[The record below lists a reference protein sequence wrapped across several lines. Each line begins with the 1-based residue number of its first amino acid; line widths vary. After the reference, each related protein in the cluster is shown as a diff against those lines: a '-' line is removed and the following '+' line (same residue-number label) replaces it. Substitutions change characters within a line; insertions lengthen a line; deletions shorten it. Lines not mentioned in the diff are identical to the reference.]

1 MPSPIT
7 VGVVANPAS
16 GRDIRRLT
24 SHASVFPTSE
34 KANMVVRLLAGLG
47 VLGVE
52 RVLTL
57 RDRTGVAALL
67 LRALDTHNTIGEQQR
82 WPEVEFIDQP
92 ISDSVADTHAGV
104 AAMVRAGVQLIA
116 VLGGDGTHRAVAA
129 HCGDV
134 PLLTLS
140 TGTNNAFPDLRE
152 ATVAGLAG
160 ALVASGAV
168 PAEVALTRNKRLV
181 VRCVAGPNLGRE
193 EIALVDVCVSRQRF
207 VGARAVSEP
216 GDIETLFL
224 TFAAPDGIGLS
235 SIGGAWA
242 PVERTAS
249 HGLHLSF
256 AGHGEGGVPL
266 VAPIA
271 PGRVERVTMRTC
283 ERFEVGVWTPLHT
296 EHGTLAFD
304 GEREIELERDDRYEI
319 SLDWGG
325 PLTVDVERTLR
336 YSASRQLMREAAFET
351 DTVRRITA
359 ASTTR

>member
-67 LRALDTHNTIGEQQR
+67 LRALDTHTTIGEPQR
-82 WPEVEFIDQP
+82 WPKVDFIDQP
-92 ISDSVADTHAGV
+92 ITDSVADTHAGV
-104 AAMVRAGVQLIA
+104 ATMVRAGVQLIA

-168 PAEVALTRNKRLV
+168 PAEVALTRNKRLL
-181 VRCVAGPNLGRE
+181 VRCVAGPNQGRE

-207 VGARAVSEP
+207 VGARAVSVLRGLVEEVAVF
-216 GDIETLFL
+216 DQSRAL
-224 TFAAPDGIGLS
+224 THQLK
-235 SIGGAWA
+235 
-242 PVERTAS
+242 
-249 HGLHLSF
+249 HQ
-256 AGHGEGGVPL
+256 
-266 VAPIA
+266 
-271 PGRVERVTMRTC
+271 
-283 ERFEVGVWTPLHT
+283 
-296 EHGTLAFD
+296 
-304 GEREIELERDDRYEI
+304 
-319 SLDWGG
+319 
-325 PLTVDVERTLR
+325 PLTVAVIGGLHC
-336 YSASRQLMREAAFET
+336 
-351 DTVRRITA
+351 
-359 ASTTR
+359 